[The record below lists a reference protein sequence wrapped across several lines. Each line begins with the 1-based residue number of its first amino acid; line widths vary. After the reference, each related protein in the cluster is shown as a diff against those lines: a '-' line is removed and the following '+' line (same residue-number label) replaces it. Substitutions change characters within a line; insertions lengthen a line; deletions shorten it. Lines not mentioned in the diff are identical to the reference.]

1 MPIED
6 SPQNTVKHW
15 QDCTDVYDFLE
26 QIRLRPSMS
35 LPGHSLRHL
44 EALLTGYRVALG
56 VHAIDEPFAFW
67 PEERFTQWLHESRG
81 TSSSLSWAAEIERTT
96 PADSNPVE
104 EFFRLLDD
112 YRRHV
117 ASKPTPRTSK
127 AGFPGIEYMGNTF
140 VTLFWRQRLL
150 NQAVQRLE
158 DRDFRV
164 VRLSAGQWST
174 EQDMHRAIAA
184 ALQFPDYYGHNL
196 DALNDC
202 LGDVACYGGY
212 DDSAEGAGLVLAF
225 TDYDRFAGACPR
237 AAQVVLDIIAD
248 RARRAAVLQRRL
260 ICLVHSNDPDIQF
273 DPVGAMPVM
282 WNSDEW
288 LDSNRRG

>member
-1 MPIED
+1 MPTD
-6 SPQNTVKHW
+6 DDPQSTVKHW
-15 QDCTDVYDFLE
+15 QDCTDVYDLLE
-26 QIRLRPSMS
+26 QIRLRPGMWLPDGS
-35 LPGHSLRHL
+35 LLHL
-44 EALLTGYRVALG
+44 QSILIGYQAALG
-56 VHAIDEPFAFW
+56 VHSIGEPFGFW
-67 PEERFTQWLHESRG
+67 PDGHFTQWLREHHG
-81 TSSSLSWAAEIERTT
+81 ISSSLGWAAEIERNT
-96 PADSNPVE
+96 PDDSTPVE
-104 EFFRLLDD
+104 EFFRLLGD
-112 YRRHV
+112 YRRQ
-117 ASKPTPRTSK
+117 AALKPTPNTSMSR
-127 AGFPGIEYMGNTF
+127 FPGIEYMGNTF

-164 VRLSAGQWST
+164 VRLAAGQWST
-174 EQDMHRAIAA
+174 EQAMHRAIAA

-212 DDSAEGAGLVLAF
+212 DDSAEGAGLVLTF
-225 TDYDRFAGACPR
+225 TDYDRFTAACPR
-237 AAQVVLDIIAD
+237 AAQVILDIIAD

-260 ICLVHSNDPDIQF
+260 ICLVHSNDPDIRF

-288 LDSNRRG
+288 LDANRQG

>member
-1 MPIED
+1 MPTD
-6 SPQNTVKHW
+6 DDPQSTVKHW
-15 QDCTDVYDFLE
+15 QDCTDVYDLLE
-26 QIRLRPSMS
+26 QIRLRPGMWLPDGS
-35 LPGHSLRHL
+35 LLHL
-44 EALLTGYRVALG
+44 QSILIGYQAALG
-56 VHAIDEPFAFW
+56 VHSIGEPFDFW
-67 PEERFTQWLHESRG
+67 PDGHFTQWLREHHG
-81 TSSSLSWAAEIERTT
+81 ISSSLGWAAEIERNT
-96 PADSNPVE
+96 PDGSTPVE
-104 EFFRLLDD
+104 EFFRLLGD
-112 YRRHV
+112 YRRQ
-117 ASKPTPRTSK
+117 AAWKPTPDTSMSR
-127 AGFPGIEYMGNTF
+127 FPGIEYMGNTF

-158 DRDFRV
+158 DRGFRV
-164 VRLSAGQWST
+164 VLLAAGQWST

-212 DDSAEGAGLVLAF
+212 DDSAEGVGLVLTF
-225 TDYDRFAGACPR
+225 TDYDRFTAACPR
-237 AAQVVLDIIAD
+237 AAQVILDIIAD

-260 ICLVHSNDPDIQF
+260 ICLVHSNDPDIRF

-288 LDSNRRG
+288 LDANRQG